1 MNKPTWKQIWQVERD
16 ICYLYHEL
24 SEYSGIMGDLAYG
37 SCYAQPYWEF
47 LHLNVR
53 QMPEEE
59 RCFIRDGC
67 LVMLLAMAWDV
78 IDGSGCYLMKHL
90 SPCQQA
96 VAVIVAE
103 NERTERLVE
112 AVRIALEAVEKGSQ
126 GGEPLR
132 GAPLWH
138 LEDLSV
144 WVNREI
150 VGGYFQQKAAER
162 NELHR
167 GSLAKSS
174 FEEKKTFKP
183 YACSRHNRI

>member
-1 MNKPTWKQIWQVERD
+1 MNEPAWDQIWQVERD

-37 SCYAQPYWEF
+37 SVYAQPYWEF
-47 LHLNVR
+47 LDLNVW

-78 IDGSGCYLMKHL
+78 IDGSGSYLMKHL

-96 VAVIVAE
+96 VAVIEAE
-103 NERTERLVE
+103 NENTKRLVE
-112 AVRIALEAVEKGSQ
+112 TVMIALEAVEKGSQ
-126 GGEPLR
+126 GGESLR

-138 LEDLSV
+138 LENLSV

-150 VGGYFQQKAAER
+150 VGGYFQQKAAELSK
-162 NELHR
+162 LHR
-167 GSLAKSS
+167 CSLAKSNS
-174 FEEKKTFKP
+174 EEK
-183 YACSRHNRI
+183 